1 MKNKLKTFLLVISIF
16 VIPSLVQLSAQ
27 DRPSSNVNTNFEVDD
42 NIAPGVEPIYI
53 PIFTSVIG
61 FNTSTA
67 SVFSWIAFV
76 GALATI
82 GLVIFWI
89 YLLVRAGIQG
99 IQSQGSEEG
108 LAEAYKKVRAVLVG
122 AALTL
127 AFPLLLS
134 VVGVFFGVG
143 TIFNWPRA
151 FQLCD
156 VNTDKYDWYFQALF
170 DKEAN
175 PESSPERAD
184 QLCIASIDGTN

>member
-1 MKNKLKTFLLVISIF
+1 MVSKFL
-16 VIPSLVQLSAQ
+16 SLILIVALFALPVLAQ
-27 DRPSSNVNTNFEVDD
+27 TRPNSDTKDFDIDD
-42 NIAPGVEPIYI
+42 KVTVGVEPIHI
-53 PIFTSVIG
+53 PIFSSVIG

-82 GLVIFWI
+82 GLVLFWV
-89 YLLVRAGIQG
+89 YLLVRAGIKG

-108 LAEAYKKVRAVLVG
+108 LQEAYKKVRAVLVG
-122 AALTL
+122 AAITL
-127 AFPLLLS
+127 AFPILLS
-134 VVGVFFGVG
+134 IVGMFFGIG

-156 VNTDKYDWYFQALF
+156 VNTEKYDWYFQALF

-184 QLCIASIDGTN
+184 QLCISSTDGNN